1 MILTALNDY
10 YERVAKERP
19 DDIPSFGYSFE
30 KIHFCILL
38 DRQGQLIEITD
49 IQSHEGKKARPKILI
64 VPESCKRSGANN
76 YKPFFL
82 WDNTSYVLGADDKKK
97 PQDTLNKFNS
107 FKALID
113 EQLADTETPALK
125 AVHKFIMSWDPALA
139 PEIANWENIAGKNCV
154 FRLDGELQYAHD
166 DDEAKALWRSLRSP
180 KILGD
185 GLCLVR
191 GEKGPIVDIHPA
203 IKGVAGGQS
212 SGVNIVSFNTGSF
225 ESYGKKSG
233 ANAPV
238 SDLGAFQY
246 TTALNYLLRH
256 GSRQLV
262 RIGDTSTLFWTEK
275 ASPAEDLLA
284 IFSCPPE
291 PETKKEKGKTVPDL
305 SEETKKI
312 YDALKKIRQGKHLT
326 EYDLDASVFCYVL
339 GLAPNAARLGIRF
352 WETGP
357 LSLYLKRIGQHYR
370 DIEIE
375 RQYASDAPFPSPNLL
390 LLETAALR
398 KYDNIPH
405 VLNGA
410 LQNAIFMGTRYPR
423 ALLTAV
429 LQRLHADGKIS
440 YLRASLIKG
449 YIVRYFQA
457 NPSSKDMEVTV
468 SLNTESTNPAYLLG
482 RLFAVLEKA
491 QLDALGKIN
500 STIKDR
506 YFGAAS
512 SHPRTVFPMLLN
524 MAQHH
529 ISKAQYGVTSDKKI
543 AEILDKL
550 ENYPSVLTLEQ
561 QGLFTLGYYHQRNAL
576 YQKKMNMQEA

>member
-1 MILTALNDY
+1 MILSALNNY
-10 YERVAKERP
+10 YERMATERP
-19 DDIPSFGYSFE
+19 DDIPPFGYSYE

-38 DRQGQLIEITD
+38 NRQGQLIDISD
-49 IQSHEGKKARPKILI
+49 IQIYDGKKARPKLLI

-82 WDNTSYVLGADDKKK
+82 WDNTSYVLGADDKNK
-97 PQDTLNKFNS
+97 PQETQNKFDA
-107 FKALID
+107 FKSLID
-113 EQLADTETPALK
+113 EQLMDATEPVLK
-125 AVHKFIMSWDPALA
+125 AVRHFITSWDPAMA
-139 PEIANWENIAGKNCV
+139 TQIENWQNIAGKNCV
-154 FRLDGELQYAHD
+154 FRLDGEFQYAHD
-166 DDEAKALWRSLRSP
+166 CPEAKKTWSTLRAP
-180 KILGD
+180 KILGE

-191 GEKGPIVDIHPA
+191 GERGPIVDIHPA

-238 SDLGAFQY
+238 TDLAAFQY
-246 TTALNYLLRH
+246 TAALNYLLRP

-262 RIGDTSTLFWTEK
+262 RIGDTSTLFWTDK
-275 ASPAEDLLA
+275 ASPAEDLLG

-291 PETKKEKGKTVPDL
+291 PETKKVKGKTVPAL

-312 YDALKKIRQGKHLT
+312 YDNLKKIRQGKHLS
-326 EYDLDASVFCYVL
+326 EFDRDDSISCYIL

-357 LSLYLKRIGQHYR
+357 LSLFLKRIGQHYQ
-370 DIEIE
+370 DIEME
-375 RQYASDAPFPSPNLL
+375 PQFTWDSPFPSPNILL
-390 LLETAALR
+390 RETAAFR
-398 KYDNIPH
+398 QYDNIPH

-410 LQNAIFMGTRYPR
+410 LQRSIFQGTQYPR
-423 ALLTAV
+423 TLLTAV
-429 LQRLHADGKIS
+429 LQRIHADGNVN

-449 YIVRYFQA
+449 YLIRYLKN
-457 NPSSKDMEVTV
+457 NPSTKDLEVTV
-468 SLNTESTNPAYLLG
+468 SLNSESTNPAYLLG
-482 RLFAVLEKA
+482 RLFSVLEKV
-491 QLDALGKIN
+491 QRDALGKIN

-512 SHPRTVFPMLLN
+512 SHPRTIFPMLLN

-529 ISKAQYGVTSDKKI
+529 ISKAEYGVTSDKRI

-550 ENYPSVLTLEQ
+550 ENYPSVLTLEE

-576 YQKKMNMQEA
+576 YQKNTNPQEA